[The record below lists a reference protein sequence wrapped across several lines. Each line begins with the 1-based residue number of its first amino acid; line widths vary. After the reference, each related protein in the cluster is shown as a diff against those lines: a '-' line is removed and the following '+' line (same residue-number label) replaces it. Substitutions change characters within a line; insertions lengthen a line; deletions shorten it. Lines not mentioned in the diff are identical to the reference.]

1 MQYTPSCVKQQTVE
15 MWHDPGFLSTD
26 SHRLRRFFGV
36 AQLGFGN
43 RQDAKGAFD
52 FHEVSC
58 VSWLGFFSHS
68 DTEDTEIF
76 WGYYRRR
83 SRVECRGSASL
94 VATTQWRATL
104 RVKALLGTHL
114 GDKSRAVRGSRHRF
128 CAPLCHRT
136 RALKAASRGIP
147 LAAALQIFSSDLR
160 SLSTLT
166 LNVQINS

>member
-58 VSWLGFFSHS
+58 FMARVFLSQRHRG
-68 DTEDTEIF
+68 TEVF

-83 SRVECRGSASL
+83 SRVECRGSTSL